1 MDRNSEP
8 LDEEAANGNENQGD
22 LPSDR
27 QDGERANAAQQ
38 TKTKKVVDA
47 QGLGTSQTGVTPAAL
62 KNLRS
67 GAIAVR
73 SARDQ
78 IERAADTLS
87 ARIAEARELMDSD
100 FTRGEALEHAAR
112 LMAMERGLG
121 QVTRIFEGHFD
132 KGIAEAGAAPE
143 ERQDFL
149 YDFVAAPLPAPTKY
163 LQLREHPTPA
173 ELLQIAAEH
182 LGDLQAMRQTFEDEE
197 REQSISRSSR
207 SVDTEDSHPS
217 KDLPRTM
224 PRRSMP
230 EWETS
235 FRDAYA
241 RQHDGSLG
249 QQQQMVNQAERVA
262 TPVMPNMAALI
273 HRRSNAPSVASVRVN
288 NPVREWMARNQG
300 VRNGPPAQAQQPKQA
315 QHPLHAVQQ
324 RLEQLTL
331 NDQRAN
337 FPRTAPHFHV
347 RREEPATRDRTR
359 AQGAIPSQ
367 PHRPV
372 ESAGMLTTFETVR
385 LQPPTFSG
393 RPEDWTTF
401 WAYFQGAVDDKQIPG
416 FEKQLHLLR
425 CLKEGSPARRAVEVY
440 PPSDGNYPVVVQLLK
455 ERFGDTN
462 DLQRAIRAQL
472 LHLPPAKDNVS
483 SLTAVIDEFERG
495 VCQLEQLGANVDDES
510 FGPLLEAKL
519 PVRILTDLRIREST
533 LGAKWTVREFRKAVA
548 AQVKCMRAAE
558 PALAAMKAPERRQEQ
573 RSEAER
579 PGRNAP
585 IEEQFHRVFMVR
597 ENPPDQREHAAPDPL
612 WEATAPS
619 RSENT
624 QPGSH
629 SRKPKAINR
638 SNNRRMEQL
647 GNSCSL
653 CGKTGHQPSRCHK
666 YSSVQAKRRRLIEQR
681 RCLRCLR
688 PDHTTSHCTIGYKCR
703 KCQRQD
709 HHWLI
714 CEEGDKPPAPSR
726 TGTEPEDRTML
737 VRDIPPGGRHSPSTI
752 HGTASP
758 NGGPNKQL
766 IGWWNETRALTAIG
780 QQHPAHLMTCP
791 IVVASN
797 DGKTECRTTLLLDPA
812 SHGDYAD
819 ASLIKKLGIEKP
831 GSETITIQVFGGKK
845 VKVPSGRH
853 KAKIKRVDGGW
864 ESIEVSEVPAICTPI
879 KTEFVK
885 PGVTPEQIQTTTD
898 TVQPQLLL
906 GIRRFWDFVK
916 SFRKGDNGMYLID
929 TVFGTVICGEHMQTP
944 MGTDPDA
951 SAFTIAPCGEAD
963 SQKRSGRKAQNLPL
977 LALTILMAL
986 LCPTGSWGCQP
997 TPRAP
1002 FSEQSGPDMPTAMLP
1017 CHIQCTKRGM
1027 KTISGQRLEKVE
1039 ICCPDGCW
1047 TTMPT
1052 STAINYELP
1061 AEELIRGYTC
1071 SGQCWWGSGPPF
1083 NVTQRCPA
1091 REECELINCAFCW
1104 EQLANPTCNPRWAS
1118 ALLGFGAALMLAL
1131 LGCCCSVIS
1140 RFWSGATLFSRAIA
1154 WGVSY
1159 PIKFFN
1165 WATGRRLTQPTA
1177 DRIES
1182 KMRKGAKVARAE
1194 VRELQRRL
1202 QLGRRARAMAQAW
1215 QHPDRGYGPRTGAA
1229 ATTLVLLL
1237 LIISNTRAT
1246 KPISVMVRSEGRL
1259 RSAKDLKCAG
1269 TATTVL
1275 TLLPSELRNG
1285 ESIPELIAL
1294 NYQPGHSFTATEM
1307 RGEITPA
1314 QSTTNGST
1322 KWQTGKNHSL
1332 LGTASE
1338 SRAGPGSVA
1347 NFLATR
1353 VGKWDGTF
1361 AEGTKWGKKE
1371 PMRDGRASRARE
1383 SHSRVPQGEGS
1394 SSLISQVIR
1403 IIRISPTSRAFSSCQ
1418 AGLRPEE
1425 CLILPAPF
1433 PPKLSSVVFP
1443 HFPLMEAG
1451 ANLPG
1456 QAFRPVSRAEQR
1468 SARERPPSR
1477 QSRTRVID
1485 QGSPDFSLNII
1496 HSLGHGPNGSS
1507 NFGNLSELGP
1517 RDGRETPAH
1526 RPPSRQ
1532 RRPSFLCHK
1541 QYGAVSRGHLRI
1553 NDTSVDEDQRNQRI
1567 VLTAVWCR

>member
-1 MDRNSEP
+1 MERHD
-8 LDEEAANGNENQGD
+8 DEQVNENANQGD
-22 LPSDR
+22 FPPFD
-27 QDGERANAAQQ
+27 QKYEKRANGAQQ
-38 TKTKKVVDA
+38 SKPRKILEA
-47 QGLGTSQTGVTPAAL
+47 QGLGTSQTGVTPAVTM
-62 KNLRS
+62 NLRS
-67 GAIAVR
+67 GLIAVR

-78 IERAADTLS
+78 IERAAGTLA
-87 ARIAEARELMDSD
+87 ARIVEARELMESD
-100 FTRGEALEHAAR
+100 LSKGEALEHSAR

-121 QVTRIFEGHFD
+121 EVTRIFERHFD

-143 ERQDFL
+143 ARQDFL
-149 YDFVAAPLPAPTKY
+149 YDSIAAPLPAATKY
-163 LQLREHPTPA
+163 LRLREHPTPA

-182 LGDLQAMRQTFEDEE
+182 LGDLRAMRQTFEDEE
-197 REQSISRSSR
+197 REQNISRSSR
-207 SVDTEDSHPS
+207 SVDTEDSHPLG
-217 KDLPRTM
+217 DIPRTM
-224 PRRSMP
+224 PRRSMQ

-235 FRDAYA
+235 FREAFA
-241 RQHDGSLG
+241 RQHDGQVG
-249 QQQQMVNQAERVA
+249 EQQQTINRVVRVA

-273 HRRSNAPSVASVRVN
+273 QRRSNAPSVASARVN
-288 NPVREWMARNQG
+288 NPVKEWMAKNQG
-300 VRNGPPAQAQQPKQA
+300 ATNEPLVQAQQQPQAQQPLQTE
-315 QHPLHAVQQ
+315 Q
-324 RLEQLTL
+324 RRFERLKF
-331 NDQRAN
+331 NDQGPA
-337 FPRTAPHFHV
+337 FPRTVHHV
-347 RREEPATRDRTR
+347 HTRREEHPTR
-359 AQGAIPSQ
+359 QGAAPSQ
-367 PHRPV
+367 HHRP
-372 ESAGMLTTFETVR
+372 EAQAGTSTTFETVR

-393 RPEDWTTF
+393 KPEDWTTF
-401 WAYFQGAVDDKQIPG
+401 WSYFQRAVDDKPIPG

-440 PPSDGNYPVVVQLLK
+440 PPSDGNYLVVVQLLK

-472 LHLPPAKDNVS
+472 LHLPPANNNVPN
-483 SLTAVIDEFERG
+483 LTAMFDEFERG

-533 LGAKWTVREFRKAVA
+533 LGTKWTVREFRKAVA
-548 AQVKCMRAAE
+548 AQIKCMRAAE
-558 PALAAMKAPERRQEQ
+558 SALAAMKAPERRQEQ

-585 IEEQFHRVFMVR
+585 TEEEFHRVFMVR
-597 ENPPDQREHAAPDPL
+597 ENPPDQRGHAAPDPR

-629 SRKPKAINR
+629 SRKPEAINR

-688 PDHTTSHCTIGYKCR
+688 PDHNTSHCTSGYKCR

-737 VRDIPPGGRHSPSTI
+737 VRDISPGGRHSPYTI

-766 IGWWNETRALTAIG
+766 TGWWNETRALTAIG

-885 PGVTPEQIQTTTD
+885 SGGTPEQIQTTKD

-906 GIRRFWDFVK
+906 GIRRFWDFVR
-916 SFRKGDNGMYLID
+916 SFRKTDNGMYLID
-929 TVFGTVICGEHMQTP
+929 TVFGTVLCGEQMQSPT
-944 MGTDPDA
+944 GADPDA
-951 SAFTIAPCGEAD
+951 SVFNIAPRCDETEPKPSAKATDYIRSNQSRGRQPKKKRTKGAKSFGREQKEAKSIKTAGD
-963 SQKRSGRKAQNLPL
+963 VPKKSKRRQCQRKVWTPTQQAPKKGARLPV
-977 LALTILMAL
+977 LALAILMAL
-986 LCPTGSWGCQP
+986 LWPTGSWGCQP

-1017 CHIQCTKRGM
+1017 CHIQCTKRGV

-1047 TTMPT
+1047 ATMPT
-1052 STAINYELP
+1052 STAVNYELP

-1118 ALLGFGAALMLAL
+1118 ALLEFGAALMLAL

-1165 WATGRRLTQPTA
+1165 WATGRRLPQPTA

-1246 KPISVMVRSEGRL
+1246 KPISVVVRSEDCL
-1259 RSAKDLKCAG
+1259 RSAEGLKCAE
-1269 TATTVL
+1269 TAATML

-1285 ESIPELIAL
+1285 ESISELIAL
-1294 NYQPGHSFTATEM
+1294 NHQPGHSFTA
-1307 RGEITPA
+1307 
-1314 QSTTNGST
+1314 
-1322 KWQTGKNHSL
+1322 
-1332 LGTASE
+1332 
-1338 SRAGPGSVA
+1338 
-1347 NFLATR
+1347 
-1353 VGKWDGTF
+1353 
-1361 AEGTKWGKKE
+1361 KK
-1371 PMRDGRASRARE
+1371 
-1383 SHSRVPQGEGS
+1383 
-1394 SSLISQVIR
+1394 
-1403 IIRISPTSRAFSSCQ
+1403 
-1418 AGLRPEE
+1418 
-1425 CLILPAPF
+1425 
-1433 PPKLSSVVFP
+1433 
-1443 HFPLMEAG
+1443 
-1451 ANLPG
+1451 
-1456 QAFRPVSRAEQR
+1456 
-1468 SARERPPSR
+1468 
-1477 QSRTRVID
+1477 
-1485 QGSPDFSLNII
+1485 
-1496 HSLGHGPNGSS
+1496 
-1507 NFGNLSELGP
+1507 
-1517 RDGRETPAH
+1517 
-1526 RPPSRQ
+1526 
-1532 RRPSFLCHK
+1532 
-1541 QYGAVSRGHLRI
+1541 
-1553 NDTSVDEDQRNQRI
+1553 
-1567 VLTAVWCR
+1567 

>member
-1 MDRNSEP
+1 MGWDICGRDQMGKEGTNARWKGPKGTGEP
-8 LDEEAANGNENQGD
+8 LPSAQGHSAKHRQSISRVVVAEDQQAHRFVLTAKQFGAVSRGTSNDTSVDEDQRNQRIVLTAICRGILPSTGKASIESRGRKGPTQPPATALWSPRTNTTNLSKMEQHDEEQFNENANQGD
-22 LPSDR
+22 PPPSDQ
-27 QDGERANAAQQ
+27 QDERRAVGAQPA
-38 TKTKKVVDA
+38 KPKKILEA
-47 QGLGTSQTGVTPAAL
+47 HGLGTSQTGVTPAVT

-67 GAIAVR
+67 GLIAVR

-78 IERAADTLS
+78 IERAAGTLA
-87 ARIAEARELMDSD
+87 ARIVEARELMDD
-100 FTRGEALEHAAR
+100 DYTRGEALEHAAR
-112 LMAMERGLG
+112 MMAMERGLG
-121 QVTRIFEGHFD
+121 EVTRIFERHFER
-132 KGIAEAGAAPE
+132 GIAEAGAAPD
-143 ERQDFL
+143 ERQDFF
-149 YDFVAAPLPAPTKY
+149 YDSIAAPLPAATKY
-163 LQLREHPTPA
+163 LRLREHPTPA

-182 LGDLQAMRQTFEDEE
+182 IGDLRAMRQTFEDEE
-197 REQSISRSSR
+197 RESISRSSR
-207 SVDTEDSHPS
+207 SVETENNQAEEE
-217 KDLPRTM
+217 LPRAM
-224 PRRSMP
+224 PRRSMQ

-241 RQHDGSLG
+241 RQHDGSVG

-300 VRNGPPAQAQQPKQA
+300 VGNGPPAQAQQPTQA

-331 NDQRAN
+331 NDQRAD

-347 RREEPATRDRTR
+347 RREEPPTRDRTR
-359 AQGAIPSQ
+359 AQGAIPSR

-401 WAYFQGAVDDKQIPG
+401 WAYFQRAVDDKPIPG

-440 PPSDGNYPVVVQLLK
+440 PPSDGNYPIVVQLLK

-483 SLTAVIDEFERG
+483 SLTAVFDEFERG
-495 VCQLEQLGANVDDES
+495 VSQLEQLGANVDDES

-558 PALAAMKAPERRQEQ
+558 SALAAMKAPERRQEQ

-585 IEEQFHRVFMVR
+585 IEEEFHRVFMVR
-597 ENPPDQREHAAPDPL
+597 ENPPDQREHAAPDPRC
-612 WEATAPS
+612 EATAPS
-619 RSENT
+619 R
-624 QPGSH
+624 P
-629 SRKPKAINR
+629 
-638 SNNRRMEQL
+638 EQL

-666 YSSVQAKRRRLIEQR
+666 YSSIQAKRRRLIEQR

-688 PDHTTSHCTIGYKCR
+688 PDHTTSHCTSGYKCR

-726 TGTEPEDRTML
+726 TGTKPENRTML
-737 VRDIPPGGRHSPSTI
+737 VGDIPPGGRHSPSPI
-752 HGTASP
+752 LGTASP

-766 IGWWNETRALTAIG
+766 TGWWNETRALTAIG

-819 ASLIKKLGIEKP
+819 ASLIKKLGIEKL

-853 KAKIKRVDGGW
+853 KAKIKRIDGGW

-885 PGVTPEQIQTTTD
+885 SGGTPEQIQTTKD

-906 GIRRFWDFVK
+906 GIRRFWDFVR
-916 SFRKGDNGMYLID
+916 SFRKTDNGMYLID
-929 TVFGTVICGEHMQTP
+929 TVFGTVLCGEQMQSP
-944 MGTDPDA
+944 SGADPDA
-951 SAFTIAPCGEAD
+951 SAFTIAPCGGETEPKPSVKATD
-963 SQKRSGRKAQNLPL
+963 RISLNQLRGRQPKKKRTKGTKSSGRERTEVGRKTPATHRRNENHSRSIEAAGDEQQKSQRRQCRREVWTPTQKAPKKGVLLPL
-977 LALTILMAL
+977 LALAILMAL

-1017 CHIQCTKRGM
+1017 CHMQCTKRGV

-1047 TTMPT
+1047 ATMPT

-1061 AEELIRGYTC
+1061 AEELIHGYTC

-1083 NVTQRCPA
+1083 NVTQRWPA

-1118 ALLGFGAALMLAL
+1118 ALLVFGAALMLAL

-1140 RFWSGATLFSRAIA
+1140 RFC
-1154 WGVSY
+1154 
-1159 PIKFFN
+1159 
-1165 WATGRRLTQPTA
+1165 WATGRRLPQPTA

-1246 KPISVMVRSEGRL
+1246 KPISVMVRSEDRL
-1259 RSAKDLKCAG
+1259 RSAEDLKCAG

-1294 NYQPGHSFTATEM
+1294 NHQPGHSFTATEM

-1314 QSTTNGST
+1314 QLTTNGST

-1332 LGTASE
+1332 
-1338 SRAGPGSVA
+1338 
-1347 NFLATR
+1347 
-1353 VGKWDGTF
+1353 WDG
-1361 AEGTKWGKKE
+1361 
-1371 PMRDGRASRARE
+1371 
-1383 SHSRVPQGEGS
+1383 
-1394 SSLISQVIR
+1394 I
-1403 IIRISPTSRAFSSCQ
+1403 
-1418 AGLRPEE
+1418 
-1425 CLILPAPF
+1425 
-1433 PPKLSSVVFP
+1433 
-1443 HFPLMEAG
+1443 
-1451 ANLPG
+1451 
-1456 QAFRPVSRAEQR
+1456 
-1468 SARERPPSR
+1468 
-1477 QSRTRVID
+1477 
-1485 QGSPDFSLNII
+1485 
-1496 HSLGHGPNGSS
+1496 
-1507 NFGNLSELGP
+1507 
-1517 RDGRETPAH
+1517 
-1526 RPPSRQ
+1526 
-1532 RRPSFLCHK
+1532 
-1541 QYGAVSRGHLRI
+1541 
-1553 NDTSVDEDQRNQRI
+1553 
-1567 VLTAVWCR
+1567 

>member
-1 MDRNSEP
+1 MERQD
-8 LDEEAANGNENQGD
+8 DEQVNENANQGD
-22 LPSDR
+22 FPPFD
-27 QDGERANAAQQ
+27 QQYEKRANGAQQ
-38 TKTKKVVDA
+38 SKPRKILEA
-47 QGLGTSQTGVTPAAL
+47 QGLGTSQTGVTPAVTM
-62 KNLRS
+62 NLRS
-67 GAIAVR
+67 GLIAVR

-78 IERAADTLS
+78 IERAAGTLA
-87 ARIAEARELMDSD
+87 ARLVEARELMESD
-100 FTRGEALEHAAR
+100 LSKGEALEHSAR

-121 QVTRIFEGHFD
+121 EVTRIFERHFD

-143 ERQDFL
+143 ARQDFL
-149 YDFVAAPLPAPTKY
+149 YDSIAAPLPAATKY
-163 LQLREHPTPA
+163 LRLREHPTPA

-182 LGDLQAMRQTFEDEE
+182 LGDLRAMRQTFEDEE
-197 REQSISRSSR
+197 REQNISRSSR
-207 SVDTEDSHPS
+207 SVDTEDSHPLG
-217 KDLPRTM
+217 DIPRTM
-224 PRRSMP
+224 PRRSMQ

-235 FRDAYA
+235 FREAFA
-241 RQHDGSLG
+241 RQHDGQVG
-249 QQQQMVNQAERVA
+249 EQQQTINRVVRVA

-273 HRRSNAPSVASVRVN
+273 QRRSNAPSVASARVN
-288 NPVREWMARNQG
+288 NPVKEWMAKNQG
-300 VRNGPPAQAQQPKQA
+300 ATNEPLVQAQQQPQAQQPLQTE
-315 QHPLHAVQQ
+315 Q
-324 RLEQLTL
+324 RRFERLKF
-331 NDQRAN
+331 NDQGPA
-337 FPRTAPHFHV
+337 FPRTVHHV
-347 RREEPATRDRTR
+347 HTRREEHPTRDRTR
-359 AQGAIPSQ
+359 AQGAAPSQ
-367 PHRPV
+367 HHRP
-372 ESAGMLTTFETVR
+372 EAQAGTSTTFETVR

-393 RPEDWTTF
+393 KPEDWTTF
-401 WAYFQGAVDDKQIPG
+401 WSYFQRAVDDKPIPG

-425 CLKEGSPARRAVEVY
+425 CLKEGSPARRTVEVY

-472 LHLPPAKDNVS
+472 LHLPPANDNVS
-483 SLTAVIDEFERG
+483 NLTAMFDEFERG

-533 LGAKWTVREFRKAVA
+533 LGTKWTVREFRKAMA
-548 AQVKCMRAAE
+548 AQIKCMRAAE
-558 PALAAMKAPERRQEQ
+558 SALAAMKAPERRQEQ

-585 IEEQFHRVFMVR
+585 TEEEFHRVFMVR
-597 ENPPDQREHAAPDPL
+597 ENPPDQREHAAPDPRG
-612 WEATAPS
+612 EATAPS

-629 SRKPKAINR
+629 SRKPEAINR

-688 PDHTTSHCTIGYKCR
+688 PDHNTSHCTSGYKCR

-737 VRDIPPGGRHSPSTI
+737 VRDISPGGRHSPSTI

-766 IGWWNETRALTAIG
+766 TGWWNETRALTAIG

-845 VKVPSGRH
+845 VKVPTGRH
-853 KAKIKRVDGGW
+853 KAKIKRIDGGW

-906 GIRRFWDFVK
+906 GIRRFWEFVK

-929 TVFGTVICGEHMQTP
+929 TVFGTVLCGEQMQTP
-944 MGTDPDA
+944 MGADRDA
-951 SAFTIAPCGEAD
+951 SAFTIAPCGGETEPKPSVKATDRISLNQSRGRQPKKKRTKGAKSFGREQKEAKSIKTAGD
-963 SQKRSGRKAQNLPL
+963 VPKKSKRRQCQRKVWTPTQQAPKKGARLPL
-977 LALTILMAL
+977 LALAILMAL

-1017 CHIQCTKRGM
+1017 CHIQCTKRGV

-1165 WATGRRLTQPTA
+1165 WATGRRLPQPTA

-1182 KMRKGAKVARAE
+1182 KMRKGTKVARAE

-1246 KPISVMVRSEGRL
+1246 KPISVVVRSEDCL
-1259 RSAKDLKCAG
+1259 RSAEGLKCAE
-1269 TATTVL
+1269 TAATML

-1294 NYQPGHSFTATEM
+1294 NHQPGHSFTATEM

-1371 PMRDGRASRARE
+1371 PMRDGRAPRARE
-1383 SHSRVPQGEGS
+1383 SNSRVP
-1394 SSLISQVIR
+1394 
-1403 IIRISPTSRAFSSCQ
+1403 
-1418 AGLRPEE
+1418 
-1425 CLILPAPF
+1425 
-1433 PPKLSSVVFP
+1433 
-1443 HFPLMEAG
+1443 
-1451 ANLPG
+1451 
-1456 QAFRPVSRAEQR
+1456 
-1468 SARERPPSR
+1468 
-1477 QSRTRVID
+1477 
-1485 QGSPDFSLNII
+1485 
-1496 HSLGHGPNGSS
+1496 
-1507 NFGNLSELGP
+1507 
-1517 RDGRETPAH
+1517 
-1526 RPPSRQ
+1526 
-1532 RRPSFLCHK
+1532 
-1541 QYGAVSRGHLRI
+1541 
-1553 NDTSVDEDQRNQRI
+1553 
-1567 VLTAVWCR
+1567 

>member
-1 MDRNSEP
+1 MGWDICGRDQMGKEGTNARWKGPKGTGEP
-8 LDEEAANGNENQGD
+8 LPSAGD
-22 LPSDR
+22 SLYLSPLFSHFNPFEGDVSLSHISHILPRHPLPSGTHFPVTLWLGLITQARGREQLPDQPSDQDR
-27 QDGERANAAQQ
+27 SNQ
-38 TKTKKVVDA
+38 
-47 QGLGTSQTGVTPAAL
+47 PH
-62 KNLRS
+62 LRS
-67 GAIAVR
+67 GLIAVR

-78 IERAADTLS
+78 IERAAGTLA
-87 ARIAEARELMDSD
+87 ARIVEARELMDD
-100 FTRGEALEHAAR
+100 DYTRGEALEHAAR
-112 LMAMERGLG
+112 MMAMERGLG
-121 QVTRIFEGHFD
+121 EVTRIFERHFE
-132 KGIAEAGAAPE
+132 KGIAEAGAAPD
-143 ERQDFL
+143 ERQDFF
-149 YDFVAAPLPAPTKY
+149 YDSIAAPLPAATKY
-163 LQLREHPTPA
+163 LRLREHPTPA

-182 LGDLQAMRQTFEDEE
+182 IGDLRAMRQTFDDEE
-197 REQSISRSSR
+197 RESISRSSR
-207 SVDTEDSHPS
+207 SVETENNQAEEE
-217 KDLPRTM
+217 LPRAM
-224 PRRSMP
+224 PRRSMQ

-241 RQHDGSLG
+241 RQHDGSVG
-249 QQQQMVNQAERVA
+249 QQQQLVNQADRVA

-273 HRRSNAPSVASVRVN
+273 NRRSNAPSVASVRVH

-300 VRNGPPAQAQQPKQA
+300 VGNGPPAQAQQPTQA
-315 QHPLHAVQQ
+315 QHPLHAFQQ

-347 RREEPATRDRTR
+347 RREEPPTRDRTR

-367 PHRPV
+367 PHRP
-372 ESAGMLTTFETVR
+372 AGGL
-385 LQPPTFSG
+385 
-393 RPEDWTTF
+393 D
-401 WAYFQGAVDDKQIPG
+401 
-416 FEKQLHLLR
+416 HLLGLLPTGR
-425 CLKEGSPARRAVEVY
+425 GRQTNSRLREAASSAAGLKEGSPARRAVEVY

-558 PALAAMKAPERRQEQ
+558 SALAAMKAPEQRQEQ
-573 RSEAER
+573 RLEAER

-585 IEEQFHRVFMVR
+585 IEEEFHRVFMVR
-597 ENPPDQREHAAPDPL
+597 ENPPDQREHAAPDPR

-688 PDHTTSHCTIGYKCR
+688 PDHTTSHCTSGYKCR

-726 TGTEPEDRTML
+726 TGTEPENRTML
-737 VRDIPPGGRHSPSTI
+737 VGDIPPGGRHSPSPI
-752 HGTASP
+752 LGTASP

-766 IGWWNETRALTAIG
+766 TGWWNETRALTAIG

-797 DGKTECRTTLLLDPA
+797 DGKTECRTTLLLDSA

-864 ESIEVSEVPAICTPI
+864 ENIEVSEVPAICTPI

-916 SFRKGDNGMYLID
+916 SFRKTDNGMYLID
-929 TVFGTVICGEHMQTP
+929 TVFGTVLCGEQMQTP
-944 MGTDPDA
+944 MGADRDA
-951 SAFTIAPCGEAD
+951 SAFTIAPCGGETEPKPSVKATD
-963 SQKRSGRKAQNLPL
+963 RISLNQLRGRQPKKKRTKGTKSSGRERTELGRKTPATHRRDETHSRSIEAVGDEQQKSQRRQCRREVWTPIQKAPKKGVRLPL
-977 LALTILMAL
+977 LALAILMAL

-1002 FSEQSGPDMPTAMLP
+1002 SSEQSGPDKPTAMLP
-1017 CHIQCTKRGM
+1017 CHIQCTKRGV

-1047 TTMPT
+1047 ATMPT

-1071 SGQCWWGSGPPF
+1071 SGQCWWGPGPPF

-1118 ALLGFGAALMLAL
+1118 ALLGFGAALMFAL

-1165 WATGRRLTQPTA
+1165 WATGRRLPQPTA

-1215 QHPDRGYGPRTGAA
+1215 QHPDRGYEPRTGAA

-1246 KPISVMVRSEGRL
+1246 KPISVMVRSEDRL
-1259 RSAKDLKCAG
+1259 RSAEDLKCAG

-1294 NYQPGHSFTATEM
+1294 NHQPGHSFTATEM

-1371 PMRDGRASRARE
+1371 PMRDGRAPRARE
-1383 SHSRVPQGEGS
+1383 SNSRVQFVIHFSFVPGS
-1394 SSLISQVIR
+1394 TSPSAHSQL
-1403 IIRISPTSRAFSSCQ
+1403 F
-1418 AGLRPEE
+1418 
-1425 CLILPAPF
+1425 
-1433 PPKLSSVVFP
+1433 LS
-1443 HFPLMEAG
+1443 H
-1451 ANLPG
+1451 
-1456 QAFRPVSRAEQR
+1456 
-1468 SARERPPSR
+1468 
-1477 QSRTRVID
+1477 T
-1485 QGSPDFSLNII
+1485 
-1496 HSLGHGPNGSS
+1496 
-1507 NFGNLSELGP
+1507 
-1517 RDGRETPAH
+1517 
-1526 RPPSRQ
+1526 
-1532 RRPSFLCHK
+1532 
-1541 QYGAVSRGHLRI
+1541 
-1553 NDTSVDEDQRNQRI
+1553 
-1567 VLTAVWCR
+1567 